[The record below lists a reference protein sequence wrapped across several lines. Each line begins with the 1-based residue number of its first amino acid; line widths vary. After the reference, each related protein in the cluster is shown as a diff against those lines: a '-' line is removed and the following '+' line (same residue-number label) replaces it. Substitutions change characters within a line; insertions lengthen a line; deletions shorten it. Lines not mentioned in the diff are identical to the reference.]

1 MGTQE
6 VKLRAIADAIR
17 EKDGTAEPIPAAD
30 FPDRIRAISAV
41 QEGLRT
47 ITVETDDSILGTVSG
62 GGVASDGMTVTVSA
76 VPTDGSDFDCW
87 RENGVMVSESRKY
100 AFDVLK
106 DRALKAFF
114 VEVKL
119 IWVAAYL
126 PSSPSSTN
134 WKSVTYG
141 NGKFVEV
148 TGSSSKAAYS
158 TNGINWTSAF
168 LPLSTNWQ
176 SVTYGNGK
184 FVAVPTI
191 HNTASSSQAAY
202 STDGINWTSA
212 FLPSSDYWKSVTYG
226 NSKFVAVA
234 GSSKAAY
241 STDGVNWTSASLPSS
256 AYWQSVTYGNGK
268 FVAVAENSS
277 KAAYSTDGVNW
288 ISGSLPSS
296 AYWQSV
302 TYGNGKFV
310 AVAEMINT
318 AAYALA

>member
-141 NGKFVEV
+141 NGKFVAV

-158 TNGINWTSAF
+158 TNGINWISA
-168 LPLSTNWQ
+168 S
-176 SVTYGNGK
+176 
-184 FVAVPTI
+184 
-191 HNTASSSQAAY
+191 
-202 STDGINWTSA
+202 
-212 FLPSSDYWKSVTYG
+212 LPSSAYWKSVTYG
-226 NSKFVAVA
+226 NGKFVAVA